1 MQSKSYS
8 MIMAQYRWLVNAY
21 DLFGHIVEDISL
33 VVFEKD
39 KTYIFLLKMVLL
51 CNLNIDYRLLLQL
64 VGKH

>member
-1 MQSKSYS
+1 MQGKSYS

-39 KTYIFLLKMVLL
+39 KTYILLLKMVLL

-64 VGKH
+64 MGKH

>member
-1 MQSKSYS
+1 

-39 KTYIFLLKMVLL
+39 KTYILLLKMVLL

-64 VGKH
+64 MGKH